1 MLFRFSLAPKISKME
16 KKIFAFVFRSLA
28 PLFFQQNPLT
38 NKSVWCGLSLDIWY
52 IALSSGFLPSL
63 FKLCP
68 VPWAK
73 IGHALGFS

>member
-38 NKSVWCGLSLDIWY
+38 NKSVWCGLSTKNIFVH
-52 IALSSGFLPSL
+52 IVCFMPVIGFIS
-63 FKLCP
+63 FYASD
-68 VPWAK
+68 W
-73 IGHALGFS
+73 